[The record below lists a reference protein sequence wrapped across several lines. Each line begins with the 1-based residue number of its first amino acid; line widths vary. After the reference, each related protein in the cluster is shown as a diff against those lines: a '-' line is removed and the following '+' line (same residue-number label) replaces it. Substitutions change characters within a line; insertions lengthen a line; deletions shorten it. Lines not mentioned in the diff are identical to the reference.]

1 MNINTISGERTIG
14 GGQTGTLLAGR
25 YRVVRQLG
33 RGGMGSV
40 WLAEDTAL
48 DNHPVAV
55 KMLPAVLVADRRAFR
70 QLKDEALVSMRL
82 VHPNVVQVRSF
93 EENGGNPFL
102 VSDYVDGRTLD
113 DVLAERGRLPEEE
126 ALRLLAPVAAAL
138 DYAHR
143 AGVVH
148 RDVKPA
154 NVMVRRDGTPFV
166 LDFGIAREVQETL
179 TRVTGRLS
187 SGTLLYMSP
196 EQLRGAEARPAQ
208 DVYSFAATAY
218 ECLSGSPPFTRGQV
232 EFQILNEPP
241 PPLVPEAPLARAV
254 LRGLAKRPEDRP
266 PTCAGVLSPAPPSAS
281 DRTPQQPSAGPSDP
295 PRPRAPSARPQP
307 PKMPLPPS
315 KRPFWSV
322 QALRHPLIAC
332 TLIGLGLIG
341 ILWWTSGP
349 SRPQGTVLPSSDPAA
364 LDKAVR
370 AKTDAE
376 MGIAY
381 IKRLSHG
388 EGLHKYFVQV
398 VEEKK
403 LADNYYQKACYSQ
416 AIDGYRTVQGICEK
430 LQELDKE
437 RGRAGTARET
447 AEKERKTAGACEALQ
462 HAGAKWHEGEV
473 ASERARRAYDG
484 GDFAAAV
491 KDWTSAATH
500 YRNAAREARDE
511 KNAAA
516 RRLAEE
522 EKDRARRANWRLAG
536 RDFVLRECGLDL
548 TMIWCPAG
556 TFSMGAQ
563 GQIGTQNASVHKVTL
578 TKGFWLGETEVTQ
591 GQWRKLM
598 GTGLHDQAR
607 KALSSDV
614 LFPQQNGEKKTL
626 RQFWNRSR
634 DADPADLC
642 GDVDDNV
649 PIYYVNWEEACEFC
663 NRLTTAERHAGRL
676 PDGYEYR
683 LPTEAEWE
691 YACRAGVSGYRL
703 PNGEVPVEFT
713 ENNVPMLH
721 ALGWYFGN
729 SAHGFN
735 GRGWSFSLEKDDRP
749 FPGRAAPRTVKGR
762 APNRWGFYDMLGNL
776 EEWCADGWA
785 VSWSNTTDPLAVS
798 RGVRIAR
805 GGAWR
810 YPGKSCM
817 PWARSGYHPLSRS
830 NVGGFRVA
838 LAKTQTSYPYTE
850 DLPALK
856 ADVASAAD
864 LAAEQK
870 RRAADAKEKDSGLYI
885 VKVGDTFAGIAHA
898 HGMTVDEL
906 KRLNGNMEPGVLLA
920 GQALKISTTQGSM
933 MRKPQEERYAIE
945 IYMVKSGDSLGK
957 IAYEHGMTIRELKE
971 LNGGLTDLGTFRVGT
986 ILQVKAKQGSTVRR
1000 KTDDLN
1006 ELLKD
1011 LDRSK
1016 QRYVI
1021 EIYTVKVGDT
1031 FAGIASA
1038 HGMTIEELK
1047 ELNGLTDLG
1056 TLRVGTILQV
1066 RAGQGSAVR
1075 RTTETSVPVEWQLR
1089 PAWMNFCRYCRHPF
1103 TGAYIPK
1110 KCPNCGKY
1118 VLGD

>member
-1 MNINTISGERTIG
+1 MNINTIGGERTIG
-14 GGQTGTLLAGR
+14 DGQMGTLLAGR

-82 VHPNVVQVRSF
+82 VHPGVVQVRSF

-138 DYAHR
+138 DWAHR

-241 PPLVPEAPLARAV
+241 PPLVPETPLSRAV

-266 PTCAGVLSPAPPSAS
+266 ATCAGVLSPAPPSAS
-281 DRTPQQPSAGPSDP
+281 DHSQPPPSAGSSVP
-295 PRPRAPSARPQP
+295 PRPHAPSARPQP

-315 KRPFWSV
+315 KRPLWSDP
-322 QALRHPLIAC
+322 ALRNSMIAC
-332 TLIGLGLIG
+332 FLIGLGLAG
-341 ILWWTSGP
+341 ILWWTGGP
-349 SRPQGTVLPSSDPAA
+349 SSPQGTVLSPSDPGA

-381 IKRLSHG
+381 IKPLSHG

-403 LADNYYQKACYSQ
+403 LADNYYQKARYSQ

-430 LQELDKE
+430 LQRLDKE

-447 AEKERKTAGACEALQ
+447 AEKERKAAGEY
-462 HAGAKWHEGEV
+462 AGVKWDEGVV

-484 GDFAAAV
+484 GDFAAAL

-500 YRNAAREARDE
+500 YRNAAREAENE

-522 EKDRARRANWRLAG
+522 EKDRARRAKWRSAG
-536 RDFVLRECGLDL
+536 RDFVLQECGLDL

-556 TFSMGAQ
+556 TFSMGAL
-563 GQIGTQNASVHKVTL
+563 GQIGTENASVHKVTL

-591 GQWRKLM
+591 GQWRKLT
-598 GTGLHDQAR
+598 GTGLHDLAR

-614 LFPQQNGEKKTL
+614 LFQEKGEKKTL

-634 DADPADLC
+634 DADPAVLC

-729 SAHGFN
+729 SAHGFS
-735 GRGWSFSLEKDDRP
+735 GRRGWTFSLEKDDRP

-762 APNRWGFYDMLGNL
+762 APNCWGFYDMLGNL
-776 EEWCADGWA
+776 EEWCADGWSA
-785 VSWSNTTDPLAVS
+785 SWSNTTDPLVVS
-798 RGVRIAR
+798 RGVRVLR

-810 YPGKSCM
+810 YPGKWCM
-817 PWARSGYHPLSRS
+817 PWARACDHPLSRA
-830 NVGGFRVA
+830 NTRGFRVA
-838 LAKTQTSYPYTE
+838 LAKTQTSYPYTD
-850 DLPALK
+850 DLSALK

-864 LAAEQK
+864 LAAE
-870 RRAADAKEKDSGLYI
+870 RALSKQESK
-885 VKVGDTFAGIAHA
+885 
-898 HGMTVDEL
+898 
-906 KRLNGNMEPGVLLA
+906 
-920 GQALKISTTQGSM
+920 
-933 MRKPQEERYAIE
+933 EERYAIE
-945 IYMVKSGDSLGK
+945 IYTVKPMDSLGK
-957 IAYEHGMTIRELKE
+957 IAYEHGMTISELKE
-971 LNGGLTDLGTFRVGT
+971 LNGLTALGTLRVGT
-986 ILQVKAKQGSTVRR
+986 ILQVKAKQGSTVRP
-1000 KTDDLN
+1000 
-1006 ELLKD
+1006 
-1011 LDRSK
+1011 K
-1016 QRYVI
+1016 Q
-1021 EIYTVKVGDT
+1021 
-1031 FAGIASA
+1031 
-1038 HGMTIEELK
+1038 
-1047 ELNGLTDLG
+1047 
-1056 TLRVGTILQV
+1056 
-1066 RAGQGSAVR
+1066 
-1075 RTTETSVPVEWQLR
+1075 ETQAPVAWRLR
-1089 PAWMNFCRYCRHPF
+1089 PVWMNFCRNCRYNLSKKVYVP
-1103 TGAYIPK
+1103 T
-1110 KCPNCGKY
+1110 KCPACGRN
-1118 VLGD
+1118 LFGD

>member
-1 MNINTISGERTIG
+1 MNINTISDERTIG
-14 GGQTGTLLAGR
+14 GGQAGTLLAGR

-187 SGTLLYMSP
+187 SGTLLYMGP

-241 PPLVPEAPLARAV
+241 PPLVPETPLARAV
-254 LRGLAKRPEDRP
+254 LRGLAKRPEDRHA
-266 PTCAGVLSPAPPSAS
+266 TCAGVLSPAPPPAS
-281 DRTPQQPSAGPSDP
+281 DRPQPPPSAVPSDP
-295 PRPRAPSARPQP
+295 PRPRAPSTRPQP

-315 KRPFWSV
+315 KRPFWSNLS
-322 QALRHPLIAC
+322 LRNPLIAC
-332 TLIGLGLIG
+332 TLIGLGLVG

-349 SRPQGTVLPSSDPAA
+349 SRPRGTTVLPSSDPAA

-416 AIDGYRTVQGICEK
+416 AIGGYRTVQGICEK
-430 LQELDKE
+430 LQKLDKE
-437 RGRAGTARET
+437 RSRAGTARET

-484 GDFAAAV
+484 GDFAAAI

-500 YRNAAREARDE
+500 YRNAAREAKDE
-511 KNAAA
+511 KDAAA

-522 EKDRARRANWRLAG
+522 EKDRARRANWRPAG

-556 TFSMGAQ
+556 TFSMGAL
-563 GQIGTQNASVHKVTL
+563 GQIGTQNAGVHKVTL

-614 LFPQQNGEKKTL
+614 LFQEKGEKKTL
-626 RQFWNRSR
+626 RQFLNRSR

-729 SAHGFN
+729 SAHGFS
-735 GRGWSFSLEKDDRP
+735 GRRGWVWSLEKDDRP

-785 VSWSNTTDPLAVS
+785 VSWSDTTDPLVVS
-798 RGVRIAR
+798 RGVRVLR

-810 YPGKSCM
+810 YPGKWSM
-817 PWARSGYHPLSRS
+817 PWARACDHPLSRA
-830 NVGGFRVA
+830 NTRGFRVA
-838 LAKTQTSYPYTE
+838 LAKTQSAYPYTE
-850 DLPALK
+850 DLSALK

-864 LAAEQK
+864 LAAERDRLKQ
-870 RRAADAKEKDSGLYI
+870 KEK
-885 VKVGDTFAGIAHA
+885 
-898 HGMTVDEL
+898 
-906 KRLNGNMEPGVLLA
+906 
-920 GQALKISTTQGSM
+920 
-933 MRKPQEERYAIE
+933 RYA
-945 IYMVKSGDSLGK
+945 
-957 IAYEHGMTIRELKE
+957 
-971 LNGGLTDLGTFRVGT
+971 
-986 ILQVKAKQGSTVRR
+986 
-1000 KTDDLN
+1000 
-1006 ELLKD
+1006 
-1011 LDRSK
+1011 
-1016 QRYVI
+1016 I

-1047 ELNGLTDLG
+1047 KLNGLTDLG

-1075 RTTETSVPVEWQLR
+1075 RTTETQVPVEWQLR
-1089 PAWMNFCRYCRHPF
+1089 PVWMNFCRYCRHPL

-1118 VLGD
+1118 VFGD